1 MKSLTYYIHT
11 RTKIL
16 ADFQISI
23 SVPLMNT
30 VYFMIL
36 NHVKLERA
44 VVPSIFPLKTLIS
57 NKMVISTSNS
67 LKVLGLVEN
76 ELKNIFSKSI

>member
-1 MKSLTYYIHT
+1 M
-11 RTKIL
+11 

-57 NKMVISTSNS
+57 NKMVLSISNS